1 MKVIFKKDVPNVGK
15 RDEIKDVNDGFARN
29 MLLPKGL
36 AVIAT
41 DKLISDIKKKY
52 EALQTSKEISKDLFT
67 KHMKDIDGTTFELKE
82 KTNDSDMLFSS
93 VRTETIADL
102 IKNKFKI
109 NIPTEAIKLDKPIKN
124 LGTHSIPI
132 EWKGIKI
139 TINLTI
145 KK

>member
-29 MLLPKGL
+29 MLFPKGL

-41 DKLISDIKKKY
+41 DQLISQIKKKY
-52 EALQTSKEISKDLFT
+52 DALQTSKEISKDLFT
-67 KHMKDIDGTTFELKE
+67 KHMKDVDGTVFELKE
-82 KTNDSDMLFSS
+82 KTNESGMLFSS

-102 IKNKFKI
+102 VKNKFKI

-124 LGTHSIPI
+124 LGEHIVLI
-132 EWKGIKI
+132 EWKGIRIAI
-139 TINLTI
+139 TLNI